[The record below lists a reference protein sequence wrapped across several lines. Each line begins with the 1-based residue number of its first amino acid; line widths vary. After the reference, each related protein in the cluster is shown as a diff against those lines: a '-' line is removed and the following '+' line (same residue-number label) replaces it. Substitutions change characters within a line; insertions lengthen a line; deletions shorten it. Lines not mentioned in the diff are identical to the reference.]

1 MQMPINPL
9 GAAAVFGGQAAV
21 SQSQRTGTQADESRA
36 VSAKGDRDADV
47 VAFETREIDD
57 SGASVEDRDG
67 DGRTP
72 WAFSPPPAP
81 EAEAD
86 GEAAPPQ
93 RAPGRISEGGLD
105 LVV

>member
-21 SQSQRTGTQADESRA
+21 SQSQRTGTQADDSRA
-36 VSAKGDRDADV
+36 AAAKSDREADV

-72 WAFSPPPAP
+72 WAFTPPPAP

-86 GEAAPPQ
+86 GDDTPPHSGS
-93 RAPGRISEGGLD
+93 GRIGEGGLD

>member
-21 SQSQRTGTQADESRA
+21 SQNQRTGTQADDSRA
-36 VSAKGDRDADV
+36 AAAKSDREADV

-57 SGASVEDRDG
+57 SGVSVDDRDG
-67 DGRTP
+67 DGRMP
-72 WAFSPPPAP
+72 WAFTPPPPQESDTDGEGTSPPRNP
-81 EAEAD
+81 E
-86 GEAAPPQ
+86 
-93 RAPGRISEGGLD
+93 RISEGGLD

>member
-21 SQSQRTGTQADESRA
+21 SQSQRTGTQADEARA
-36 VSAKGDRDADV
+36 VSAKSDRDADV

-57 SGASVEDRDG
+57 SGTSVEDRDG

-72 WAFSPPPAP
+72 WAFIPPPPP
-81 EAEAD
+81 ESDAD
-86 GEAAPPQ
+86 SEGTSPQ
-93 RAPGRISEGGLD
+93 RGPDRMEDGGLD